1 MSHPYL
7 AAAAL
12 CGALLLAAG
21 TAQAAVSLPKLVSDH
36 AVLQRDQPLRL
47 WGYGAPGEKVTLQLD
62 GKQLGEALTAA
73 DGRWQLSLPPR
84 PASGPHLLQVSSTG
98 LPQSKPLAVQD
109 LYFGDVWVAS
119 GQSNMELTMARLEE
133 AYPADLQDAF
143 LRSADARLIRQFGVP
158 QRFNFKQAETDLP
171 EGHWLVANPDN
182 IPHFSALAYY
192 FARDLQR
199 QPMLQQVAQGILNA
213 ALGGSPVE
221 AWLDEASL
229 KRFPDAYTEA
239 QKFKNDP
246 LIADI
251 EAADLAKN
259 ARWYGDLAKRDPG
272 LTSATPWYSPA
283 LDDRQWPQFQLP
295 GYRTDGFTGVW
306 WLRKSLQLTAE
317 QAAQARILRLG
328 SVVDAEEVYV
338 NGVQVGNTTYMY
350 PPRRYALPAGVL
362 KAGDNLIAVRV
373 TVTNGAQNQSGFVPD
388 KPYWLGTDAASVPL
402 TGAWKMQ
409 TAASAAPLAPDAF
422 IRWKPLGLYNA
433 MIAPL
438 QQFAVKGVL
447 WYQGESNVGAY
458 PQYAERFGTMI
469 RQWRSQWQQ
478 PHLPFLFVQLAN
490 YLPEQPEPVDSSWAG
505 LREAQRQVE
514 QAAVTDA
521 ARQQRVPDSA
531 MVVAIDTGE
540 WNDIHPVDKRTLG
553 QRMAL
558 AARALVYGEAL
569 TYRGPQ
575 LQRLRRDGQQLV
587 LTFDSGLHTASTSGQ
602 QPAGATEPVLVL
614 KPGQAFAIAGADGQF
629 HWATV
634 RLDPQGE
641 VRLSHP
647 QVLQPTQ
654 VRYGWADNPDSVL
667 YNSADL
673 PASPFSA
680 RLQL

>member
-84 PASGPHLLQVSSTG
+84 PASGPHLLQVAGTSGQPATV
-98 LPQSKPLAVQD
+98 KD

-171 EGHWLVANPDN
+171 EGRWLVANPDN

-229 KRFPDAYTEA
+229 KRFPDADAEA
-239 QKFKNDP
+239 QKYKNDQ
-246 LIADI
+246 LISDT
-251 EAADLAKN
+251 EAADRAISS
-259 ARWYGDLAKRDPG
+259 RWFADLASRDAG
-272 LTSATPWYSPA
+272 LHSAVPWFSPK
-283 LDDRQWPQFQLP
+283 LDDSGWHDFQVP
-295 GYRTDGFTGVW
+295 GYRQDPFTGVW
-306 WLRKSLQLTAE
+306 WLRKTVNLTAE
-317 QAAQARILRLG
+317 QARQAQILRLG

-338 NGVQVGNTTYMY
+338 NGSQIGNTTYMY
-350 PPRRYALPAGVL
+350 PPRRYPLPVGLL
-362 KAGDNLIAVRV
+362 KAGDNLIAVRI
-373 TVTNGAQNQSGFVPD
+373 TVFNGQNNRGALIPD
-388 KPYWLGTDAASVPL
+388 KPYWLGTDAEKIDLS
-402 TGAWKMQ
+402 GSWKMQ
-409 TAASAAPLAPDAF
+409 SSASTAPLPADTV
-422 IRWKPLGLYNA
+422 IRWKPLGLFNA

-490 YLPEQPEPVDSSWAG
+490 YLPKQAEPVDSSWAG

-514 QAAVTDA
+514 QAAVTNA
-521 ARQQRVPDSA
+521 SRQQRVPDSA

-587 LTFDSGLHTASTSGQ
+587 LTFDSGLHTAGTSAQ
-602 QPAGATEPVLVL
+602 QPASATKAALVL